1 MSKSV
6 VGSVFA
12 CLILM
17 AVAVSLTA
25 GFAFAGEPVDGTMWL
40 GAPGPT
46 LDMKYSDGQYWYG
59 YQPAGNGGV
68 AAFSATSFCNIA
80 FPASLTLRGLDFL
93 EGYQADESAFFKG
106 EYVTMSGDAFVRSA
120 TDVARGI
127 RLGVA
132 LKGTGDNTLTKKGK
146 GRLLALKN
154 FSNFGKLKVADGVLE
169 QTAATDGRIFGDA
182 SVKALEIGAGEA
194 KFVPPSAGLSVR
206 LPGKLIAGQ
215 GGGLL
220 PLNNGVKMTAGSLE
234 VAEGAALVITNQ
246 SNVAGLGTTETLTF
260 DTAPT
265 LVSGIVDP
273 RVVTRDTSVMGGPF
287 SFLTYDVTKGLV
299 AYEPTKTLDEADET
313 DIASVTP
320 ASVGAGVEIG
330 EDRHVAGLVVN
341 NRANL
346 LIAEGKTLTV
356 GDGTHPAGVIFREQ
370 ELATTYSQYASTG
383 WLDFASSHGVIWKGA
398 PGTANSCGRG
408 LDVKG
413 PIAGSNGITFA
424 SRSLPGVKESGALIR
439 LYVPAQWTGPTYAH
453 NVRLWPYVNAAF
465 PPGGDV
471 WLCGAERAG
480 SAGLFLQGNFALDQK
495 FHFMGRLSVDG
506 SAVLQASGKI
516 TYSGALDFVD
526 DARISIA
533 QTNTISGALT
543 GCGNIDVYRAPQD
556 ASAVLGRIVTTGATD
571 GYSGRISLKSA
582 DLTWVVGE
590 GSQLPTNTF
599 DVGGGALEI
608 ENHRTSVSHVIGT
621 GVIRTSQSELN
632 FTGPTDFAGTFE
644 VDADTKTNLCSTIG
658 VGPAVRF
665 GAVNAV
671 NGGGTGK
678 FVALTADSELTLGND
693 ASDVIFRPSLQDGA
707 AGNRLSLVKDGTD
720 TLTLV
725 GKNDYSGKTV
735 VKKGTLRLRGNPL
748 ESPSISFWL
757 DATKESTVLRDATG
771 HVTNWVSL
779 VKGVQFIRRDN
790 DSSYQYPK
798 SGAKLNGLNVLTFG
812 SENGPSGL
820 IANMATEQRTVFV
833 VYRRAGA
840 PWNDKFSEL
849 FGQAWT
855 DKGIRANSSGSIE
868 RNVSSSKFNT
878 LGYVYNDGVKKTA
891 NFAANSTD
899 AGVLVCQHD
908 ADWIKGDSASY
919 GSVPSTFTFEIGGYN
934 NGNGCWNGDI
944 AEVIAFDRLLTDAER
959 QTVENY
965 LGEKWRGETLYPNVA
980 AEQCLSSATA
990 LEIADGATLDLAGA
1004 DQTVASLEGMGTIT
1018 NSSSRPA
1025 TLTVTG
1031 ACSFAGKLVG
1041 NVKLAAN
1048 GGGDKA
1054 LRLDLRDEASLAIQG
1069 GVSSLVTYTNTP
1081 STEGLAYWLDA
1092 SDASSVQCSTDGHVT
1107 NWVSRAGTVSAF
1119 YGTAVASGG
1128 ITGPAAYTTAA
1139 EGIGGLRTICF
1150 NANGQA
1156 LYGRSAAIVRTVFFV
1171 FENLK
1176 TSSMGAGGYWGKNG
1190 CDRGIRCNGTTT
1202 QFQSGGRV
1210 TYYLKEDT
1218 VRYNATAY
1226 DLFSQTLTPGK
1237 TPFCFVVRLD
1247 EAAHP
1252 DDEIQYG
1259 GSVKVLQ
1266 FADRFGCYAG
1276 TGNGN
1281 TNFKVGEVIAYSRT
1295 LSDAEMLAVEK
1306 YLMDKW
1312 SLAGHTPVVA
1322 PATPFNG
1329 TGSLELSGGAT
1340 VAGPVD
1346 LEQGS
1351 LVVHVL
1357 ADGTVDTV
1365 NINGAL
1371 KVGANVTLVVDGVD
1385 RAARG
1390 TYQVL
1395 SVTGGVTGDFASL
1408 SAVPGRR
1415 WQVYR
1420 NGDTWYLAKLGLMVI
1435 VR

>member
-1 MSKSV
+1 M
-6 VGSVFA
+6 
-12 CLILM
+12 
-17 AVAVSLTA
+17 
-25 GFAFAGEPVDGTMWL
+25 
-40 GAPGPT
+40 
-46 LDMKYSDGQYWYG
+46 
-59 YQPAGNGGV
+59 
-68 AAFSATSFCNIA
+68 
-80 FPASLTLRGLDFL
+80 RGLDFL

-106 EYVTMSGDAFVRSA
+106 EDVTMSGDAFVRSA

-182 SVKALEIGAGEA
+182 SVKTLEIGAGEA

-220 PLNNGVKMTAGSLE
+220 PLNNGVKMTAGSLD
-234 VAEGAALVITNQ
+234 VAEGAALVITNT

-260 DTAPT
+260 DTAPA
-265 LVSGIVDP
+265 LVNGIVDP
-273 RVVTRDTSVMGGPF
+273 RVVTRDSSVMGGPF
-287 SFLTYDVTKGLV
+287 SFLTYDESKGLKP
-299 AYEPTKTLDEADET
+299 YEPTKALDEAGET

-320 ASVGAGVEIG
+320 ASVGAGVEVND
-330 EDRHVAGLVVN
+330 DRHVAGLVVN

-383 WLDFASSHGVIWKGA
+383 RLDFASSHGVIWKGA

-424 SRSLPGVKESGALIR
+424 SRSVPGVKESAALIR
-439 LYVPAQWTGPTYAH
+439 LFVPAQWTGPTYAH

-480 SAGLFLQGNFALDQK
+480 SAGLFLQGNYTFDTK
-495 FHFMGRLSVDG
+495 FHFGGCQSVDG
-506 SAVLQASGKI
+506 ASVLQASGKI

-590 GSQLPTNTF
+590 GSLLPTNTF

-1139 EGIGGLRTICF
+1139 EGIGG
-1150 NANGQA
+1150 
-1156 LYGRSAAIVRTVFFV
+1156 
-1171 FENLK
+1171 
-1176 TSSMGAGGYWGKNG
+1176 
-1190 CDRGIRCNGTTT
+1190 
-1202 QFQSGGRV
+1202 V
-1210 TYYLKEDT
+1210 T
-1218 VRYNATAY
+1218 A
-1226 DLFSQTLTPGK
+1226 
-1237 TPFCFVVRLD
+1237 
-1247 EAAHP
+1247 
-1252 DDEIQYG
+1252 
-1259 GSVKVLQ
+1259 
-1266 FADRFGCYAG
+1266 
-1276 TGNGN
+1276 
-1281 TNFKVGEVIAYSRT
+1281 
-1295 LSDAEMLAVEK
+1295 
-1306 YLMDKW
+1306 
-1312 SLAGHTPVVA
+1312 
-1322 PATPFNG
+1322 
-1329 TGSLELSGGAT
+1329 
-1340 VAGPVD
+1340 
-1346 LEQGS
+1346 
-1351 LVVHVL
+1351 
-1357 ADGTVDTV
+1357 
-1365 NINGAL
+1365 
-1371 KVGANVTLVVDGVD
+1371 
-1385 RAARG
+1385 
-1390 TYQVL
+1390 
-1395 SVTGGVTGDFASL
+1395 
-1408 SAVPGRR
+1408 
-1415 WQVYR
+1415 
-1420 NGDTWYLAKLGLMVI
+1420 
-1435 VR
+1435 